1 MVDYLIRRDKNLTD
15 HIVLECEEPARPEL
29 DAAIAVMP
37 EYFCRLAK
45 MRPYSVIPSD
55 TESSLMRSVKFL
67 KASRVHGKNGMRY
80 SLAVKVYN
88 HLLGKYVTLSLTG
101 IPEDALPS
109 IEPFK
114 VLFSEAEL
122 YASGHRGQESLFE
135 EEEEATEPEILPLH
149 QAS

>member
-1 MVDYLIRRDKNLTD
+1 MRR
-15 HIVLECEEPARPEL
+15 
-29 DAAIAVMP
+29 
-37 EYFCRLAK
+37 
-45 MRPYSVIPSD
+45 
-55 TESSLMRSVKFL
+55 VKFL